1 MKFNDLKKI
10 MDDNFGTSLLAD
22 IAKEFEVTPQ
32 VVSNWKSRNQVPYK
46 YVKIF
51 REKIKEKSSY
61 ENSGAENIKTN
72 FNISST
78 NINQANKDETLE
90 IILNYFN
97 VLWKRKIY
105 LIIFVVFCF
114 FIQLY
119 ILKFH
124 TVPTYISKA
133 TILPS
138 KVSEAGGSKLRSFA
152 AQFGFGSNSQNTIDL
167 SSSIMYPDIFSSKRL
182 AKELLFKKFNTE
194 KYGDS
199 KPLINIINDVDY
211 DSTNISERTKNRAAK
226 KIQKMIKIRATRDS
240 PLLKVSVSAFEAQF
254 SSDLLNGV
262 LDQFKELLK
271 TFRMSRLV
279 EKKAYILKRLE
290 MVQYELDSS
299 EDELK
304 LFREKNRMIASS
316 PALILQEE
324 RLTRIV
330 EVKTQIYINLSNQ
343 YELVQIEE
351 IGDSSILEVLDA
363 PETPNFK
370 SAPNNLR
377 SLLASMVFGFV
388 AISLFFLSREKF
400 IPALKAKIS
409 SIVF

>member
-1 MKFNDLKKI
+1 
-10 MDDNFGTSLLAD
+10 
-22 IAKEFEVTPQ
+22 
-32 VVSNWKSRNQVPYK
+32 
-46 YVKIF
+46 
-51 REKIKEKSSY
+51 
-61 ENSGAENIKTN
+61 
-72 FNISST
+72 
-78 NINQANKDETLE
+78 
-90 IILNYFN
+90 
-97 VLWKRKIY
+97 
-105 LIIFVVFCF
+105 
-114 FIQLY
+114 
-119 ILKFH
+119 
-124 TVPTYISKA
+124 
-133 TILPS
+133 
-138 KVSEAGGSKLRSFA
+138 
-152 AQFGFGSNSQNTIDL
+152 
-167 SSSIMYPDIFSSKRL
+167 
-182 AKELLFKKFNTE
+182 
-194 KYGDS
+194 
-199 KPLINIINDVDY
+199 
-211 DSTNISERTKNRAAK
+211 
-226 KIQKMIKIRATRDS
+226 
-240 PLLKVSVSAFEAQF
+240 
-254 SSDLLNGV
+254 
-262 LDQFKELLK
+262 
-271 TFRMSRLV
+271 
-279 EKKAYILKRLE
+279 